1 MIFTAHLQFARSTRR
16 KMDLTTIMLI
26 VHTIVM
32 FGICTGHVCV
42 ILEYILTI
50 FLYHNAATEGD
61 VINGHDGR
69 FVAFLVMLFLNV
81 SVRYDMPCLL
91 LTPFHIVHDWRFSRH
106 LEGMGHLVP

>member
-1 MIFTAHLQFARSTRR
+1 
-16 KMDLTTIMLI
+16 MDLTTIML
-26 VHTIVM
+26 VLHTIVM

-81 SVRYDMPCLL
+81 RTLDGMPCSL
-91 LTPFHIVHDWRFSRH
+91 LTSFHIVHDRRSGRH
-106 LEGMGHLVP
+106 LEGMGYLVP